1 MAIHADLPTKDQDLR
16 TETIPLPREANVP
29 SFLRRLSSLPKSHR
43 ARAFLAWALK
53 RRRRWRRMAFGSF
66 YNLSLPI
73 INVFVSLLVIRLGS
87 VALWGS
93 FVQVMLWVQ
102 LGAMVA
108 GWGNKEFLLRAF
120 SRHPE
125 AVAGLWQRALATRSL
140 LLAPVAIALVL
151 ILTLGH
157 ATDAGTTIVAVV
169 WLVGLFLYQ
178 SFDVLVVYR
187 RAFGWA
193 TTVEA
198 AVTLAMA
205 MFILVRR
212 DRLTVGELTLLFAL
226 ATSCKAAAMLVRF
239 RRDIRLGATFGEPH
253 VWPAY
258 WREAFV
264 FFLLGFGG
272 MLHSRI
278 DLYSVS
284 ALLPPQEVGVYQVY
298 TSFLLYLQALAA
310 FILTPFLP
318 ALFRAEATILHKIS
332 QKMFLFALS
341 TVVPA
346 LLIIDLILRFLYKI
360 NLSYDF
366 LFLGG
371 IYVIPLYYYISII
384 YELYKNNLQKI
395 VLFVNIIGI
404 IAKLTLNLIL
414 LPKLGSIGALLSSA
428 IVVWLVLAFY
438 VRQRR
443 RLTRPAS

>member
-1 MAIHADLPTKDQDLR
+1 MAIHADLPTKDQGLR

-43 ARAFLAWALK
+43 AGAFLAWALK
-53 RRRRWRRMAFGSF
+53 RRRRWRRMVSGSF

-73 INVFVSLLVIRLGS
+73 INVLVSLLVVRLGS

-102 LGAMVA
+102 LGAMVT

-120 SRHPE
+120 SRHPD

-198 AVTLAMA
+198 AATVAMA
-205 MFILVRR
+205 VFIVWRR
-212 DRLTVGELTLLFAL
+212 NRLTVGELALVFAL
-226 ATSCKAAAMLVRF
+226 ATLLKAAAMLVRF
-239 RRDIRLGATFGEPH
+239 RGDIRPSAAFGEPRW
-253 VWPAY
+253 WPAY
-258 WREAFV
+258 WREAFI

-318 ALFRAEATILHKIS
+318 ALFRAGTTTLHKIS
-332 QKMFLFALS
+332 QQMLFFALS
-341 TVVPA
+341 ITVPTLVVIN
-346 LLIIDLILRFLYKI
+346 LTLQFLYKI
-360 NLSYDF
+360 DLSYNF
-366 LFLGG
+366 LLLGG
-371 IYVIPLYYYISII
+371 LYIIPLYYYISII

-395 VLFVNIIGI
+395 VLFVNLSGI
-404 IAKLTLNLIL
+404 ITKLVLNLIL
-414 LPKLGSIGALLSSA
+414 LPKIGSIGALLSST
-428 IVVWLVLAFY
+428 IIVWLVLVFY
-438 VRQRR
+438 TLQRR
-443 RLTRPAS
+443 RLARLAS